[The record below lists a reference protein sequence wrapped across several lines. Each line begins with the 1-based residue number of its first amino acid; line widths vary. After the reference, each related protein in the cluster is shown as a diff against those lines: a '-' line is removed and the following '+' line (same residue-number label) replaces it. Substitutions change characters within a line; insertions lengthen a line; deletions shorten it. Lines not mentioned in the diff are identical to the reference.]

1 MLRTVLPWM
10 LSIVL
15 FGCFFGWGTKLVQ
28 INKMS
33 FLTFFSS
40 FFVYPFRLRCY
51 GNTLWQKNPP
61 KPFENQPAPWQR
73 MFTQCRHF
81 YKQQV
86 QSNANKCSSFTIL
99 LSFFTYC
106 YTLLGDII
114 QYGKTMKQNHFQGFF
129 GGGKL
134 FYHFPL
140 LGKKKRKVFPHRFEP
155 RTSRTRATHDNH

>member
-1 MLRTVLPWM
+1 
-10 LSIVL
+10 
-15 FGCFFGWGTKLVQ
+15 
-28 INKMS
+28 
-33 FLTFFSS
+33 
-40 FFVYPFRLRCY
+40 
-51 GNTLWQKNPP
+51 
-61 KPFENQPAPWQR
+61 

-140 LGKKKRKVFPHRFEP
+140 VGKKKKIFPHRFEP
-155 RTSRTRATHDNH
+155 RTSRTRATRDNPYTRHLMCVRRIKLVKSTTPRNASEGDEGSVMSLRHRGLVRASKVPVTLLVVENSICR